1 MRIRTAS
8 HALYLCILLAASAAR
23 ASETGF
29 WSAGGTTLRTADEK
43 TPPAS
48 VDDSTSAY
56 LVVTPRGERQVALPA
71 GVLVEELFALRT
83 TSFLSARGAGRDRR
97 DLFLALVDEQGL
109 HVLPAPAPGT
119 GGWRENAVPLTSAS
133 GDLEGLVWL
142 EGGDRQS
149 YEVRHAAWNG
159 MRWSEPGV
167 IAEPAPGSQLA
178 VAATTLADGSSLLVW
193 SRFDGHDDEIVAAR
207 FANGRW
213 SAAQAIAADN
223 GVPDIT
229 PAVVAVAGGALAT
242 WSRYDGHEYRI
253 VIARFDGRK
262 WSSPAWAGPAGATE
276 PSFSRA
282 PGADAGSP
290 PLLTFVHARP
300 RGWGVLELSASG
312 RVLRQG
318 AVESTASSR
327 PALAMLPGGRVQLR
341 WAAGE
346 SDLEL
351 Q

>member
-1 MRIRTAS
+1 MRTRTAS
-8 HALYLCILLAASAAR
+8 QALCLCLLLSSSAAR
-23 ASETGF
+23 PSETGF
-29 WSAGGTTLRTADEK
+29 WSAGGTTLRTAGEK
-43 TPPAS
+43 SPAG
-48 VDDSTSAY
+48 VGDSSRAYILVTS
-56 LVVTPRGERQVALPA
+56 RGERQVALPA

-83 TSFLSARGAGRDRR
+83 TSFLTARGAGRDRR
-97 DLFLALVDEQGL
+97 DLFLALIDEQGL
-109 HVLPAPAPGT
+109 HALPTPAPGAA
-119 GGWRENAVPLTSAS
+119 GFRENAVPLTSAG

-149 YEVRHAAWNG
+149 YAVRHAAWDG
-159 MRWSEPGV
+159 MRWSEAGI

-213 SAAQAIAADN
+213 SAPLPIAADN
-223 GVPDIT
+223 DVPDIT
-229 PAVVAVAGGALAT
+229 PAIIAVPGGALAS

-253 VIARFDGRK
+253 VIARFDGRE
-262 WSSPAWAGPAGATE
+262 WSSPAWAGPPGASE

-282 PGADAGSP
+282 PGGDAASRK
-290 PLLTFVHARP
+290 LLTFVHARP

-327 PALAMLPGGRVQLR
+327 PALAVLSGGRVQLR
-341 WAAGE
+341 WAENE
-346 SDLEL
+346 SELEL
-351 Q
+351 H